1 MSKKQPNNDV
11 KKKMVSKSQK
21 AGLTFPISRLNHVL
35 KRKSGMKRVGASAP
49 VFLTAVAEYVVA
61 EIINIAGAHTK
72 AAKPVRK
79 RITPEDVSLAIRGD
93 EDLSKLCASVVVYSG
108 DKINNIADA
117 LKPNKRSASDRKH
130 TTTT

>member
-1 MSKKQPNNDV
+1 
-11 KKKMVSKSQK
+11 
-21 AGLTFPISRLNHVL
+21 
-35 KRKSGMKRVGASAP
+35 MKRVGASAP
-49 VFLTAVAEYVVA
+49 VFLTAVAEYVAA
-61 EIINIAGAHTK
+61 EIIDIAGAHTK

-130 TTTT
+130 ATTT